1 MQIKCNFTI
10 CNLIKNK
17 YKYNKYNSINYI
29 YIYTLKATKVRNGHI
44 LKEN

>member
-17 YKYNKYNSINYI
+17 YNSINYI
-29 YIYTLKATKVRNGHI
+29 YNSQWAYIKGKLKTFFPTNI
-44 LKEN
+44 SMS